1 MPGGVYGRKGEGSF
15 EKLTGENASCED
27 GWTYAPA
34 ADAARFYSHFL
45 RRALHYPRK
54 AILIDCMTSQIHYVT
69 AEGLERLK
77 AELHELKTVRR
88 REVASRIET
97 AKALGDLSENAEYH
111 EAKDEMALMEG
122 RIHEIETILK
132 NVAVIENESGATG
145 VARVGSTVE
154 VEVRGVR
161 KTFTIVGSNEA
172 NPALGRISNESP
184 IGSAL
189 LGAKAG
195 SHVDVKTPA
204 GTTTYEIID
213 VS

>member
-1 MPGGVYGRKGEGSF
+1 MSF
-15 EKLTGENASCED
+15 
-27 GWTYAPA
+27 PV
-34 ADAARFYSHFL
+34 
-45 RRALHYPRK
+45 
-54 AILIDCMTSQIHYVT
+54 QYVS

-77 AELHELKTVRR
+77 LELRELKTVRR

-122 RIHEIETILK
+122 RIHEIESVLK
-132 NVAVIENESGATG
+132 NVAVIEQETGASG
-145 VARVGSTVE
+145 VVRVGSTVE
-154 VEVRGVR
+154 VEVRGKH

-172 NPALGRISNESP
+172 DPAVGRISNESP

-195 SHVDVKTPA
+195 TSVDVKTPA
-204 GTTTYEIID
+204 GTMSYDILS

>member
-1 MPGGVYGRKGEGSF
+1 MTFPVHYLSA
-15 EKLTGENASCED
+15 EKLE
-27 GWTYAPA
+27 
-34 ADAARFYSHFL
+34 
-45 RRALHYPRK
+45 
-54 AILIDCMTSQIHYVT
+54 Q
-69 AEGLERLK
+69 LK
-77 AELHELKTVRR
+77 QELQDLKTTGR

-111 EAKDEMALMEG
+111 EAKDEMALLEG

-132 NVAVIENESGATG
+132 NVAVIEEEKGASG
-145 VARVGSTVE
+145 VVRVGSTVE
-154 VEVRGVR
+154 VEVRGSR

-172 NPALGRISNESP
+172 DPTVGRISNESP

-195 SHVDVKTPA
+195 TSVDVKTPA
-204 GTTTYEIID
+204 GTMTYDILS